1 MRVSRFEILVVR
13 MPLKVP
19 VGPAPAGDGDG
30 PRILL
35 VAAHDDE
42 GRTGWGEAGSAP
54 GVTGES
60 VDGAGDELRRVILPA
75 FLGHRFDSPEAI
87 ARALLGCLDGLSRNQ
102 HAAFCAAEL
111 ALLDLAGHAFGVSV
125 GDLLGPVR
133 RERVDYGGVV
143 DTLDAQA
150 VACHARRF
158 ARLGIRQIKVTVGPD
173 LEDNLRLLGIV
184 REIVGPMVELR
195 IDAGCAWDLPETI
208 RQLEAMSE
216 FRLAAV
222 EQPLPA
228 SDLQGLREL
237 TATEILPVVADECL
251 AGLDD
256 ARRLVDRRACDVFNI
271 RISKVGGLLNA
282 GRIHRCAR
290 AAGLECQLGAQS
302 VETGLLSAAGR
313 HYATRAG
320 EVRWLEGSYDGL
332 FVDRLIT
339 APDIT
344 IGRGGRATALT
355 APGLGVT
362 PVSPSLD
369 ACTLQR
375 FPVG

>member
-1 MRVSRFEILVVR
+1 MRISGFEILVAR
-13 MPLKVP
+13 MPLKEP
-19 VGPAPAGDGDG
+19 VGPTRANGEG

-42 GRTGWGEAGSAP
+42 GRTGWGEAGTQP
-54 GVTGES
+54 GATGDSIEG
-60 VDGAGDELRRVILPA
+60 VRDELRRVILPA
-75 FLGHRFDSPEAI
+75 FLGRHFDSPETT
-87 ARALLGCLDGLSRNQ
+87 ARELLGFLDGLSRNQ

-111 ALLDLAGHAFGVSV
+111 ALLDLAGHAFGISV

-133 RERVDYGGVV
+133 RERVDYGAVI
-143 DTLDAQA
+143 DTLDPE
-150 VACHARRF
+150 VIEYHARRL
-158 ARLGIRQIKVTVGPD
+158 ARLGIRQLKATVGPD

-184 REIVGPMVELR
+184 REIVGPTVELR
-195 IDAGCAWDLPETI
+195 IDARCAWDLAETV

-251 AGLDD
+251 WGLED
-256 ARRLVDRRACDVFNI
+256 ARRLVDRRACDAFDI

-290 AAGLECQLGAQS
+290 AAGLECQLGAQT

-313 HYATRAG
+313 HYATRAAD
-320 EVRWLEGSYDGL
+320 VRWLEGSSDGL
-332 FVDRLIT
+332 FMERLIT

-344 IGRGGRATALT
+344 IGRGGRARALT
-355 APGLGVT
+355 GPGLGVA
-362 PVSPSLD
+362 PVAPSLD